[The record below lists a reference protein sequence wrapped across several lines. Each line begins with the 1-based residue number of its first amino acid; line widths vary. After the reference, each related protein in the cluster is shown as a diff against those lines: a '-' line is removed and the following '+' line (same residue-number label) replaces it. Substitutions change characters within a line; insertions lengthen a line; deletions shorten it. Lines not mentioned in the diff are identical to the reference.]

1 MRENDD
7 RRRCALSVQIVGEPR
22 ELLLTEIAHASC
34 LKIEHIVE
42 ADEVHAA
49 VVEGIPTFAL
59 RELAVAVEIGLAGTF
74 VDDVVLTWH
83 IMNIESGVRDPL
95 LRVVE
100 FLGL

>member
-7 RRRCALSVQIVGEPR
+7 RRRCGLSVQIVGEPR
-22 ELLLTEIAHASC
+22 ELLLTEIAHAAR

-42 ADEVHAA
+42 ADEMHAA
-49 VVEGIPTFAL
+49 MIEGIPAFAL
-59 RELAVAVEIGLAGTF
+59 RELAVAVEIDLAGAF

-83 IMNIESGVRDPL
+83 IMNVEPGVRDLL
-95 LRVVE
+95 LRVIE